1 MAVAFH
7 PPTSSSSFVSIRLP
21 HAIGKTTFRIVSREK
36 EIIDWSNRVDS
47 DFFDATDKNDL
58 RYSSSLSNTL
68 VEVDSSLRWI
78 PAMIPILAFVMYDPT
93 AACFAAILDSL
104 ANNNFVAVDGGQY
117 QAKIIAPAI
126 NGVVVPGKSILYVSL

>member
-1 MAVAFH
+1 M
-7 PPTSSSSFVSIRLP
+7 
-21 HAIGKTTFRIVSREK
+21 
-36 EIIDWSNRVDS
+36 DS

-68 VEVDSSLRWI
+68 MRIDTSLRWI
-78 PAMIPILAFVMYDPT
+78 PALIPILAYVMYDPT
-93 AACFAAILDSL
+93 AECFAATLDSL

-126 NGVVVPGKSILYVSL
+126 NGVVVPGKSMLYVSSS